1 MKNKKLI
8 IGIAIAVVVAIIA
21 TVAVVLVVTGD
32 DDKDSRKKKKSDKE
46 TVEQEAPQVDSGN
59 VVATCGD
66 YEVTAG
72 EYSYFYMSL
81 YKQAEATASM
91 YDQYYPGMGAQYF
104 DYTKDPA
111 EQTCQEG
118 NLPEGVVTWADY
130 FSYCAPERAV
140 LVKMLCDEA
149 VAAEKDGFKISDKEK
164 AALQASIDETIDAY
178 RQQADSQDYKLDNY
192 LEKTFGAYVTEAL
205 FRELLEKE
213 YVAELYLAWYQ
224 ETAASNIKDADVE
237 AYYNDHKADLDIVA
251 IRVFG
256 ISYASGYTADEARE
270 RAESFVEDLNSGKS
284 FAELAIEYSP
294 EAQKSSYEN
303 DSATLMNYQTKGD
316 LESIYTGLGE
326 WAFED
331 GRRASDT
338 FIMNLASA
346 NAYFV
351 IAIEAPATR
360 NVTPTSVAVRH
371 ILIEVAKTTTADD
384 GSTVGLPAE
393 IIELNKTN
401 ARAKVDEIL
410 EKLAEKGNTE
420 EAFIEL
426 VATYTNDPGS
436 ISNGGLYDNI
446 NYQTNFV
453 TEFLDWSIAPH
464 NEGDIEVIETTYG
477 YHVMYYV
484 GGDTTPVWKSEIRAT
499 LGAEAYEGYYA
510 TLAEDIR
517 NNIERSEDDID
528 EVREKAENIVALMVQ
543 ENAAYASMTSYY

>member
-21 TVAVVLVVTGD
+21 TVAVALVLTGD

-81 YKQAEATASM
+81 YNQAESTASM

-111 EQTCQEG
+111 EQTCQESD
-118 NLPEGVVTWADY
+118 LPEGVVTWADY

-140 LVKMLCDEA
+140 LVKMLYDEA
-149 VAAEKDGFKISDKEK
+149 IAAEKDGFKISDKEK
-164 AALQASIDETIDAY
+164 AALQASIDEIIESY

-224 ETAASNIKDADVE
+224 ENIGDSVGEDQIE
-237 AYYNDHKADLDIVA
+237 EYYNEHREDFDVVA

-346 NAYFV
+346 NAYFI

-371 ILIEVAKTTTADD
+371 ILVEVSKTATDCE
-384 GSTVGLPAE
+384 GNVVNLPSE
-393 IIELNKTN
+393 TIELNKVN
-401 ARAKVDEIL
+401 ALEKANEIL

-426 VATYTNDPGS
+426 VKTYTNDTGS
-436 ISNGGLYDNI
+436 VSNGGLYDGI
-446 NYQTNFV
+446 NYKSNYV

-464 NEGDIEVIETTYG
+464 NEGDIEIIETTYG

-499 LGAEAYEGYYA
+499 LGEEAYEGYYS
-510 TLAEDIR
+510 TLTEDIR

-543 ENAAYASMTSYY
+543 ENAAYASMSSYY

>member
-32 DDKDSRKKKKSDKE
+32 DDKDSRRKKKSDKE
-46 TVEQEAPQVDSGN
+46 TVEQEAPQVDSGK
-59 VVATCGD
+59 VVATYGD
-66 YEVTAG
+66 YEITVG
-72 EYSYFYMSL
+72 EYNYFYMSL
-81 YKQAEATASM
+81 YNQAKSTAEY
-91 YDQYYPGMGAQYF
+91 YDQYYQGMGSQYF
-104 DYTKDPA
+104 DVTVDPA
-111 EQTCQEG
+111 EQICQESD
-118 NLPEGVVTWADY
+118 LPEGVETWADY
-130 FSYCAPERAV
+130 FAYCAPERAV
-140 LVKMLCDEA
+140 LVKTLYNNAID
-149 VAAEKDGFKISDKEK
+149 AEKDGFKLTAEEK
-164 AALQASIDETIDAY
+164 ASFQTNIDETIETY
-178 RQQADSQDYKLDNY
+178 KEYADEFDITLDEY
-192 LEKTFGAYVTEAL
+192 FEQSFGEYVTEAL

-331 GRRASDT
+331 GRKVSDT
-338 FIMNLASA
+338 FIMNLAST

-499 LGAEAYEGYYA
+499 LGTEAYEGYYA

-517 NNIERSEDDID
+517 ANVERSEDDID
-528 EVREKAENIVALMVQ
+528 EVREKAEKIVALMVQ
-543 ENAAYASMTSYY
+543 ENAAHA